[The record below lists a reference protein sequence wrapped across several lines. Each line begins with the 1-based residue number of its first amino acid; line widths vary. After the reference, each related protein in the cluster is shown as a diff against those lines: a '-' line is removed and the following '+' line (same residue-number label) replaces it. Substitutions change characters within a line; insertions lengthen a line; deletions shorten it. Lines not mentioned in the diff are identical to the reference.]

1 MNDPH
6 KIIEVKVLN
15 DKNLYLKFSNG
26 KSGSF
31 NFEDFFSYKGILK
44 PLSDQN
50 FFNQVS
56 IADGTIAWP
65 NEIDFCPDVLYSI
78 ITKEKIYH
86 DNKVVFD
93 PSLGKN
99 AWL

>member
-44 PLSDQN
+44 PLSDQV

>member
-78 ITKEKIYH
+78 IAKEKIYH

>member
-6 KIIEVKVLN
+6 KIIEVKVLK